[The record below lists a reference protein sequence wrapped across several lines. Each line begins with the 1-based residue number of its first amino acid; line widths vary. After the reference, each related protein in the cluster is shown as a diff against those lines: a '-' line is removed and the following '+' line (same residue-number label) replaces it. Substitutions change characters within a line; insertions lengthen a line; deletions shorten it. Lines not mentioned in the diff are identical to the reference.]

1 MNWRRAS
8 PLRLIAVDPGLQGTG
23 VAIFKIGHPRPLHA
37 DVLRSHAGRKA
48 DWIDRVES
56 IVEQVY
62 ELSVEYNVRHA
73 VCEMMEMHQ
82 SPRAQMMWKSGDLQ
96 RTLFLVGS
104 MHGQLTGSAGV
115 VHFRV
120 TPPSEWKGQ
129 LPKSVTINRIN
140 RLLGKGV
147 GVELGIQTHAWDA
160 VGIGL
165 WHMGFLK

>member
-1 MNWRRAS
+1 M
-8 PLRLIAVDPGLQGTG
+8 RLIAVDPGLQGTG
-23 VAIFKIGHPRPLHA
+23 VAIFKVGQALPLHV
-37 DVLRSHAGRKA
+37 DVIKSTIGRSAE
-48 DWIDRVES
+48 WIDRVES

-62 ELSVEYNVRHA
+62 ELSVEYNVRNA
-73 VCEMMEMHQ
+73 ICEMMEMHQ

-104 MHGQLTGSAGV
+104 LHGQLTGMAGV
-115 VHFRV
+115 VNFIV

-147 GVELGIQTHAWDA
+147 GDKLGIHTHAWDA